1 MTENATTREPPV
13 PGAAP
18 LRTDSSRESS
28 QAVAAGARS
37 ASRRTRSRRLILQVG
52 VLVVVVLL
60 WWVVAALQ
68 LVPALYLPSP
78 GAVLN
83 AFVQANTCRPVA
95 EGLSRTV
102 CGEQNYY
109 LWEHLVASLQRIA
122 VGLGAAVVVGLAVG
136 FLMGSSRWL
145 QVAFEPYLNF
155 LRALPPLGYIGLL
168 IVWLGIGDASKNV
181 LLFLAAF
188 PPIVIATVQG
198 VAGVPADRINA
209 ALSLGASK
217 VQSIRYVILPS
228 SLPSIL
234 SGIRLAAGFTW
245 TTVVAAE
252 LNNGIPGI
260 GGLAYLS
267 GTQLNTALTIACIIT
282 IGIVAVALDV
292 LIVRISRWL
301 VPWQG
306 KA

>member
-1 MTENATTREPPV
+1 MSENVTAREAPPDAE
-13 PGAAP
+13 PLGPDLSGA
-18 LRTDSSRESS
+18 SSRE
-28 QAVAAGARS
+28 VAAGARR
-37 ASRRTRSRRLILQVG
+37 ASRRSLGRRLGLQAG
-52 VLVVVVLL
+52 VLVAVVLL
-60 WWVVAALQ
+60 WWLITVLQ

-83 AFVQANTCRPVA
+83 AFSQANSCRPIA

-102 CGEQNYY
+102 CGEYNYY
-109 LWEHLVASLQRIA
+109 LWEHLLASLQRIA
-122 VGLGAAVVVGLAVG
+122 VGVGGAVVVGLAVG
-136 FLMGSSRWL
+136 FLLGASRWL
-145 QVAFEPYLNF
+145 QTAFEPYLNF

-168 IVWLGIGDASKNV
+168 IVWLGIGDTSKYV

-198 VAGVPADRINA
+198 VAGVPADRTNA

-217 VQSIRYVILPS
+217 TQTVLHVVLPS

-234 SGIRLAAGFTW
+234 SGIRLSVGFAW

-267 GTQLNTALTIACIIT
+267 GTQLNTPLTIACIIT
-282 IGIVAVALDV
+282 IGLVAVALDM
-292 LIVRISRWL
+292 LIVWFGRL
-301 VPWQG
+301 VIPWQG

>member
-1 MTENATTREPPV
+1 MWW
-13 PGAAP
+13 
-18 LRTDSSRESS
+18 
-28 QAVAAGARS
+28 
-37 ASRRTRSRRLILQVG
+37 
-52 VLVVVVLL
+52 LVT
-60 WWVVAALQ
+60 ALQ

-78 GAVLN
+78 GAVLHS
-83 AFVQANTCRPVA
+83 FVQANTCRPVA

-122 VGLGAAVVVGLAVG
+122 AGLGTAVLAGLAVG

-145 QVAFEPYLNF
+145 SVAFEPYLNF

-198 VAGVPADRINA
+198 VRGVSADRTNA
-209 ALSLGASK
+209 ALSLGASRMQ
-217 VQSIRYVILPS
+217 VATQVVLPS

-234 SGIRLAAGFTW
+234 SGVRLAAGFAW

-267 GTQLNTALTIACIIT
+267 GTQLNTPLTIACIIT
-282 IGIVAVALDV
+282 IGLVAVALDA
-292 LIVRISRWL
+292 LIVRLGHVL

>member
-1 MTENATTREPPV
+1 MTEDVTDREAPP
-13 PGAAP
+13 PGTEPLGPAAS
-18 LRTDSSRESS
+18 RDSSRT
-28 QAVAAGARS
+28 VAAGARR
-37 ASRRTRSRRLILQVG
+37 AVRRRKGRHRTLQAG
-52 VLVVVVLL
+52 VLVVVVAL
-60 WWVVAALQ
+60 WWLITALQ
-68 LVPALYLPSP
+68 LVPVLYLPSP

-83 AFVQANTCRPVA
+83 AFVQANSCRPVA

-102 CGEQNYY
+102 CGEYNYY
-109 LWEHLVASLQRIA
+109 LWEHLLASLQRIVIG
-122 VGLGAAVVVGLAVG
+122 VGGAVVVGLAVG

-145 QVAFEPYLNF
+145 QIAFEPYLNF

-168 IVWLGIGDASKNV
+168 IVWLGIGDTSKYV

-188 PPIVIATVQG
+188 PPIVIATIQG
-198 VAGVPADRINA
+198 VGGVPADRINA
-209 ALSLGASK
+209 ALSLGASR
-217 VQSIRYVILPS
+217 VQTVRHVVLPS

-234 SGIRLAAGFTW
+234 SGIRLSVGFAW

-267 GTQLNTALTIACIIT
+267 GTQLNTPLTIACIIT
-282 IGIVAVALDV
+282 IGIVAVALDTV
-292 LIVRISRWL
+292 IVWIGRLL

>member
-1 MTENATTREPPV
+1 MTDTTTA
-13 PGAAP
+13 PGAPPAD
-18 LRTDSSRESS
+18 RDGT
-28 QAVAAGARS
+28 AVAAGVRRAAR
-37 ASRRTRSRRLILQVG
+37 RSRGRRLVLQAA
-52 VLVVVVLL
+52 VLVAVLAL
-60 WWVVAALQ
+60 WWLVTALQ

-78 GAVLN
+78 GAVLHS
-83 AFVQANTCRPVA
+83 FVQANTCRPVA

-122 VGLGAAVVVGLAVG
+122 AGLGTAVLAGLAVG

-145 QVAFEPYLNF
+145 SVAFEPYLNF

-198 VAGVPADRINA
+198 VRGVSADRTNA
-209 ALSLGASK
+209 ALSLGASRMQ
-217 VQSIRYVILPS
+217 VATQVVLPS

-234 SGIRLAAGFTW
+234 SGVRLAAGFAW

-267 GTQLNTALTIACIIT
+267 GTQLNTPLTIACIIT
-282 IGIVAVALDV
+282 IGLVAVALDA
-292 LIVRISRWL
+292 LIVRLGHVL

>member
-1 MTENATTREPPV
+1 MTDTTTA
-13 PGAAP
+13 PGAPPAD
-18 LRTDSSRESS
+18 RDGT
-28 QAVAAGARS
+28 AVAAGVRRAAR
-37 ASRRTRSRRLILQVG
+37 RSRGRRLVLQAA
-52 VLVVVVLL
+52 VLVAVLAL
-60 WWVVAALQ
+60 WWLVTALQ

-78 GAVLN
+78 GAVLHS
-83 AFVQANTCRPVA
+83 FVQANTCRPVA

-122 VGLGAAVVVGLAVG
+122 AGLGTAVLAGLAVG

-145 QVAFEPYLNF
+145 SVAFEPYLNF

-198 VAGVPADRINA
+198 VRGVSADRTNA
-209 ALSLGASK
+209 ALSLGASRMQ
-217 VQSIRYVILPS
+217 VATQVVLPS

-234 SGIRLAAGFTW
+234 SGVRLAAGFAW

-267 GTQLNTALTIACIIT
+267 GTQLNTPLTIACIIT
-282 IGIVAVALDV
+282 IGLVAVALDA
-292 LIVRISRWL
+292 LIVRLGHAL